1 MVLLGSLA
9 SVVVTSVIEETTG
22 ASRGNRVLW
31 AGKLVYSFVITLSTS
46 LLTVFIGRV
55 SISIVAN
62 SLGELSLKK

>member
-9 SVVVTSVIEETTG
+9 SVVVMSVIEETTG
-22 ASRGNRVLW
+22 TSRGNRVLW

-46 LLTVFIGRV
+46 LLTAFIGRV

>member
-9 SVVVTSVIEETTG
+9 SVVVTSVIEETIG
-22 ASRGNRVLW
+22 ASREDRVLW
-31 AGKLVYSFVITLSTS
+31 VGKLVCSFAIVLLTS
-46 LLTVFIGRV
+46 LLTAFIGRV

>member
-22 ASRGNRVLW
+22 ASGGDRVLW
-31 AGKLVYSFVITLSTS
+31 AGKLVRSFAIVLSTS
-46 LLTVFIGRV
+46 LLTAFIGRV